1 MSYKKPLPE
10 KSQFSD
16 IRSVGI
22 ADVFIAVIIIGGI
35 LAALPLLKSGLPD
48 SVVVFRENSLI
59 AEYPLDNNIN
69 FTVNG
74 KNGAV
79 GIEVINKEVKIAHVN
94 CPHQICRRAG
104 SISQTYGQLVCA
116 PNNILIEIRSAKQAK
131 SKNVDGVT
139 H

>member
-1 MSYKKPLPE
+1 MSHKKPLPE
-10 KSQFSD
+10 KSHFSD
-16 IRSVGI
+16 TICSIGI
-22 ADVFIAVIIIGGI
+22 ADIFIAAVMIC
-35 LAALPLLKSGLPD
+35 AMFAVLPFLKSGLPN
-48 SVVVFRENSLI
+48 SVAVFRNNSLM

-79 GIEVINKEVKIAHVN
+79 GIEIINKEVKIAHAN

-104 SISQTYGQLVCA
+104 SISQTHEQLVCA
-116 PNNILIEIRSAKQAK
+116 PNNILVEIRSAKPVK
-131 SKNVDGVT
+131 SVDGVT